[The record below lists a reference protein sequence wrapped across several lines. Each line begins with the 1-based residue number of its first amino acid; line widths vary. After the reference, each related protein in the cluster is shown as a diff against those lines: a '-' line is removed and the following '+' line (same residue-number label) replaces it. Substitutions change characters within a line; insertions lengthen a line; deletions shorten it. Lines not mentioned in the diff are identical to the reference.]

1 MGLDFENYAVKAN
14 EFVRLVAEELNI
26 PVKNAGSIVR
36 AVFHALRN
44 RLSHEESFH
53 LMAQLPMPLKGV
65 YADNW
70 KFNKDYINLTEL
82 NDFIG
87 EVITEDQL
95 MSHYDFNDPLKARK
109 AIAAVFKAL
118 NYIISEAEMGDILQ
132 VLPSGLNQFVNE
144 SIDGRK
150 TML

>member
-26 PVKNAGSIVR
+26 PVKNAGTIVR
-36 AVFHALRN
+36 VVFHALRN

-70 KFNKDYINLTEL
+70 KFNKDYINVTEL

-87 EVITEDQL
+87 EVIAEDQL
-95 MSHYDFNDPLKARK
+95 MSHYDFNDSLKARK
-109 AIAAVFKAL
+109 AIASVFKAL
-118 NYIISEAEMGDILQ
+118 NYIISEAEMSDILK
-132 VLPSGLNQFVNE
+132 VLPSGLNQFVHE

>member
-118 NYIISEAEMGDILQ
+118 NYIISEAEMSDILQ

>member
-14 EFVRLVAEELNI
+14 EFVRLIAEELNI

-118 NYIISEAEMGDILQ
+118 NYIISEAEMSDILQ

>member
-26 PVKNAGSIVR
+26 PVKNAGTIVR

-70 KFNKDYINLTEL
+70 KFNKDYINVTEL

-87 EVITEDQL
+87 EVIAEDQL

-109 AIAAVFKAL
+109 AIASVFKAL
-118 NYIISEAEMGDILQ
+118 NYIISEAEMSDILQ
-132 VLPSGLNQFVNE
+132 VLPSGLNQFVHE

>member
-14 EFVRLVAEELNI
+14 EFVRLVAEELNV

-53 LMAQLPMPLKGV
+53 IMAQLPMPLKGV

-70 KFNKDYINLTEL
+70 KFNKDYINVTEL

-87 EVITEDQL
+87 EVIAEDQL

-109 AIAAVFKAL
+109 AVASVFKAL
-118 NYIISEAEMGDILQ
+118 NYIISEAEMSDILS
-132 VLPSGLNQFVNE
+132 VLPSGLNQFVHK

>member
-109 AIAAVFKAL
+109 AIASVFKAL
-118 NYIISEAEMGDILQ
+118 NYIISEAEMSDILQ

>member
-109 AIAAVFKAL
+109 AIASVFKAL

>member
-26 PVKNAGSIVR
+26 PVKNAGGIVR

-53 LMAQLPMPLKGV
+53 ILAQLPMPLKGV

-70 KFNKDYINLTEL
+70 KFNKDYINVT
-82 NDFIG
+82 
-87 EVITEDQL
+87 
-95 MSHYDFNDPLKARK
+95 
-109 AIAAVFKAL
+109 
-118 NYIISEAEMGDILQ
+118 
-132 VLPSGLNQFVNE
+132 
-144 SIDGRK
+144 
-150 TML
+150 

>member
-95 MSHYDFNDPLKARK
+95 MSHYDFNDSLKARK
-109 AIAAVFKAL
+109 AIASVFKAL
-118 NYIISEAEMGDILQ
+118 NYIISEAEMSDILK
-132 VLPSGLNQFVNE
+132 VLPSGLNQFVHE